1 MPQDLIN
8 SLILFFPELLIV
20 ITVVLAIIFDLIPR
34 TRWYVKYLSLLGL
47 SLSITYVINSFALSL
62 QYDLASIA
70 IFQNMLKVGAFSDFF
85 KIIILFTTIAV
96 LIISRYN
103 SEIDKEYQSEYYVL
117 ILSMC
122 LGMMLLSSSTNFI
135 MIYLS
140 MELIGI
146 PSYILAGMNKKDSL
160 SNEASLKY
168 IIYGSFASGVMLFGF
183 SWLYGLTGT
192 ANLESLNIIGEA
204 MSSPAMYVSF
214 IFVLVGIG
222 YKISM
227 VPFHYWT
234 PDVYEG
240 SPTPI
245 TAFFSVAPKVAG
257 IALIIRF
264 IHSAFSFD
272 IELSNSF
279 NWSMIIALL
288 SAVTMTV
295 GNFLAIKQ
303 KNIKRMLAYSSIS
316 HIGFIMMSLCV
327 MDDLASI
334 LLYIFIY
341 TFMNL
346 GAFFIVVFAEEKYG
360 FKEFSDW
367 DGFGYKN
374 SILAAMMAL
383 NMVALTGLPPTSGF
397 IAKFYIFSDL
407 ISSKSFYWLAIIGAI
422 NAVVSLYYYFKL
434 LKHMYLNE
442 PNNDIEMKSGF
453 DLNFIVVVLSI
464 QTLVFYFYWN
474 PLVELIKKIGL

>member
-20 ITVVLAIIFDLIPR
+20 LTVVLAIIFDLIPNAKK
-34 TRWYVKYLSLLGL
+34 YVKYLSLLGL
-47 SLSITYVINSFALSL
+47 FLSMAYITNSLSVSLS
-62 QYDLASIA
+62 YDLDSIA
-70 IFQNMLKVGAFSDFF
+70 IFQNMLKIGSFSDFF
-85 KIIILFTTIAV
+85 KIIIIFTTISV
-96 LIISRYN
+96 FIISKYN
-103 SEIDKEYQSEYYVL
+103 KDIDLEYRSEYYVL
-117 ILSMC
+117 LLSMC
-122 LGMMLLSSSTNFI
+122 LGMMLLTSSTNFI

-146 PSYILAGMNKKDSL
+146 PSYILAGMNKKDPL

-168 IIYGSFASGVMLFGF
+168 IIYGSFASGIMLFGF
-183 SWLYGLTGT
+183 SWLYGITGT
-192 ANLESLNIIGEA
+192 ANLEFLNIDYN
-204 MSSPAMYVSF
+204 SSYPSAIYVAF
-214 IFVLVGIG
+214 IFILVGMG

-245 TAFFSVAPKVAG
+245 TAFFSIAPKIAG
-257 IALIIRF
+257 IALLIRF
-264 IHSAFSFD
+264 IYNLFSFD
-272 IELSNSF
+272 IAIAQSF
-279 NWSMIIALL
+279 NWSIIIATL
-288 SAVTMTV
+288 SAITMTV
-295 GNFLAIKQ
+295 GNFLAIQ
-303 KNIKRMLAYSSIS
+303 QSNIKRMLAYSSIS

-327 MDDLASI
+327 IDDFSSI

-346 GAFFIVVFAEEKYG
+346 GAFFIVVFAEERYG
-360 FKEFSDW
+360 FKNFNDW
-367 DGFGYKN
+367 NGFGYKVPV
-374 SILAAMMAL
+374 LASMMTL

-407 ISSKSFYWLAIIGAI
+407 IGSKEFYWLAIIGAI

-442 PNNDIEMKSGF
+442 PDNDKILESEFG
-453 DLNFIVVVLSI
+453 LNFIVVLFSI
-464 QTLVFYFYWN
+464 QSLVFYFYWN
-474 PLVELIKKIGL
+474 PLIEILSKIRL

>member
-20 ITVVLAIIFDLIPR
+20 LTVVFAIIFDLIPNSK
-34 TRWYVKYLSLLGL
+34 WYVKYLSLLGL
-47 SLSITYVINSFALSL
+47 SLSMIYVVNSLCISI
-62 QYDLASIA
+62 QYDLISVS

-85 KIIILFTTIAV
+85 KIIILFTTISIF
-96 LIISRYN
+96 LISKYN
-103 SEIDKEYQSEYYVL
+103 NDIDKEYQSEYYVL
-117 ILSMC
+117 LLSMC
-122 LGMMLLSSSTNFI
+122 LGMMLLVSSTNFI

-168 IIYGSFASGVMLFGF
+168 IIYGSFASGIMLFGF

-192 ANLESLNIIGEA
+192 VNLDFINIINHET
-204 MSSPAMYVSF
+204 SPAIYISF
-214 IFVLVGIG
+214 IFILVGMG

-245 TAFFSVAPKVAG
+245 TAFFSVAPKIAG

-264 IHSAFSFD
+264 IHSVFSFD
-272 IELSNSF
+272 IELASVF
-279 NWSMIIALL
+279 NWSIIIAIL
-288 SAVTMTV
+288 SAITMTV

-303 KNIKRMLAYSSIS
+303 SNIKRMLAYSSIS
-316 HIGFIMMSLCV
+316 HVGFIMMSLCV
-327 MDDLASI
+327 IDDLSSI

-360 FKEFSDW
+360 FKRFDDW
-367 DGFGYKN
+367 NGFGYK
-374 SILAAMMAL
+374 SPILGFMMTL

-407 ISSKSFYWLAIIGAI
+407 IASKSFYWLAIVGAI

-434 LKHMYLNE
+434 LKHMYLNDSS
-442 PNNDIEMKSGF
+442 NDNSILESNSS
-453 DLNFIVVVLSI
+453 LNFIVAIFSLQSI
-464 QTLVFYFYWN
+464 VFYIYWN
-474 PLVELIKKIGL
+474 PLIEIINKIRL

>member
-20 ITVVLAIIFDLIPR
+20 ITVVLAIIFDLIPSS
-34 TRWYVKYLSLLGL
+34 RWYVKYLSLLGL
-47 SLSITYVINSFALSL
+47 SLSIIYVVNSFSLSIK
-62 QYDLASIA
+62 YDLASVA
-70 IFQNMLKVGAFSDFF
+70 IFQNMLKIGAFSDFF

-96 LIISRYN
+96 LVISRYN

-122 LGMMLLSSSTNFI
+122 LGMMLLTSSTNFI

-192 ANLESLNIIGEA
+192 ANLESLNIAAEA
-204 MSSPAMYVSF
+204 ISSSAIYVSF
-214 IFVLVGIG
+214 IFVLVGMG

-272 IELSNSF
+272 VELASSF
-279 NWSMIIALL
+279 NWSIIIALL

-303 KNIKRMLAYSSIS
+303 TNIKRMLAYSSIS

-327 MDDLASI
+327 INDLASI

-346 GAFFIVVFAEEKYG
+346 GAFFIVVFAEDKYG

-374 SILAAMMAL
+374 SMLAAMMTL
-383 NMVALTGLPPTSGF
+383 NMIALTGLPPTSGF

-407 ISSKSFYWLAIIGAI
+407 IASKSFYWLAIIGAI

-442 PNNDIEMKSGF
+442 PTNNIEMKSSF
-453 DLNFIVVVLSI
+453 NLNFIVVLLSI
-464 QTLVFYFYWN
+464 QSLGFYFYWN
-474 PLVELIKKIGL
+474 PLIEIIKKIGL